1 MTHAGYVVRV
11 LLGGLQMSIQDNV
24 EQTTHAEFRVDDQW
38 RRYIADCAEQYS
50 VNYDERQDLISD
62 AVRALLEYGK
72 PIEHPKS
79 FIWTTVRRLA
89 INRGCVGA
97 NAREFSNADVLFE
110 EDIAEARSGLSETI
124 ILRDTLDRLLRRL
137 TPGELKCY
145 ELLKEGH
152 EQRDLPGIMGVSRQA
167 VSKILTSM
175 RRKYEELESED
186 LL

>member
-1 MTHAGYVVRV
+1 
-11 LLGGLQMSIQDNV
+11 MSIQENI
-24 EQTTHAEFRVDDQW
+24 EQGTHAVFIVDDQW

-97 NAREFSNADVLFE
+97 GAREFSNADTMFE
-110 EDIAEARSGLSETI
+110 DDIAEPQPGFPETI
-124 ILRDTLDRLLRRL
+124 ILRDTLDRLLVRL
-137 TPGELKCY
+137 TPAELACY
-145 ELLKEGH
+145 EILKEGH

-167 VSKILTSM
+167 ISKMLTAI
-175 RRKYEELESED
+175 RRKYEALESED